1 MFFFIAS
8 EQQPHTFIPARDFI
22 YEGTT
27 LFDDEIGLKYITSVY
42 YSAMLFALS
51 DIFASSTAELFF
63 SSVMGLICAMI
74 TANIFGMIAVLSAEM
89 SDKEVKFQE

>member
-1 MFFFIAS
+1 
-8 EQQPHTFIPARDFI
+8 
-22 YEGTT
+22 
-27 LFDDEIGLKYITSVY
+27 
-42 YSAMLFALS
+42 MLFALS